1 MKVQSKE
8 ENLLIDNINNYLSTP
23 PNRLIYKLLFY
34 SFMKAIR
41 KCIIVFLACNY
52 SSKTLNVLHD
62 SLVFIV
68 LHLTLAIYK
77 EMAFLVKEATN
88 NKYNFLTSFIVYLS
102 NDLLC

>member
-8 ENLLIDNINNYLSTP
+8 ENLLIDNINNYLSTPPNINNYLSTP

-34 SFMKAIR
+34 SFMKAIH

-52 SSKTLNVLHD
+52 SSKTLNALHD

-68 LHLTLAIYK
+68 LHLTLAI
-77 EMAFLVKEATN
+77 
-88 NKYNFLTSFIVYLS
+88 
-102 NDLLC
+102 